1 MAPVKRTIGRI
12 MAGLVRRSPWW
23 ERATDEDLYQCYR
36 VVLRREPDPRGW
48 ELWTETLRTQRLS
61 GRELWRAFLRT
72 EEFHAVE
79 AQWRTATAARFR
91 CVTRDGVRIY
101 VDTRDE
107 LIGACL
113 AAGLPY
119 EPEVSEAL
127 RRLLRPGMRLLDLG
141 ANIGY
146 FTLLGASLVSA
157 HGQVVAFEPNPD
169 NVALLRLGIRENGF
183 TNVVVHALA
192 LAEGA
197 GSFAL
202 YADRRSS
209 LSYAVEATREVPGAR
224 PTHVVP
230 ALALDAFLDDLGP
243 VDVVK
248 IDVDGN
254 ELRVLSGMRGL
265 VARDRPV
272 LVIEFAP
279 RDLAQVGNVEPE
291 SPLEEL
297 AALGYEL
304 FVLDGASTPGRGPL
318 AVPAIVAEQA
328 ASGST
333 HLNLIALPKSRQD
346 SIPGAGDGMIDGQR
360 AEAGV
365 RHRKGA
371 A

>member
-1 MAPVKRTIGRI
+1 MGAGKGMLDRI
-12 MAGLVRRSPWW
+12 MGGLVRRSPWW

-36 VVLRREPDPRGW
+36 VLLRREPDPEGW
-48 ELWTETLRTQRLS
+48 ELWTGTLRTRRLS

-72 EEFHAVE
+72 EEFQAVD
-79 AQWRTATAARFR
+79 AQWRTAATARFR
-91 CVTRDGVRIY
+91 CVTRDGLRIY
-101 VDTRDE
+101 VDSRDE

-113 AAGLPY
+113 VAGLPY
-119 EPEVSEAL
+119 EPEVAAAL
-127 RRLLRPGMRLLDLG
+127 GRLLRPGMRLLDLG
-141 ANIGY
+141 ANVGY

-157 HGQVVAFEPNPD
+157 QGQVVAFEPNPD
-169 NVALLRLGIRENGF
+169 NVALLRLGVRDNGF
-183 TNVVVHALA
+183 TNVVVHAIA

-202 YADRRSS
+202 YTDRRSS
-209 LSYAVEATREVPGAR
+209 LSYAVEATREVPGRR

-230 ALALDAFLDDLGP
+230 ALALDAFLGDLGP

-279 RDLAQVGNVEPE
+279 RDLAAVGNVEPE
-291 SPLEEL
+291 PPLEEL
-297 AALGYEL
+297 VRLGYEL
-304 FVLDGASTPGRGPL
+304 FVLDGAAALGRGPL
-318 AVPAIVAEQA
+318 AVAAIVAEQA

-333 HLNLIALPKSRQD
+333 HLNLIAVPNSRQG
-346 SIPGAGDGMIDGQR
+346 SIPGAGNGMIEGQR
-360 AEAGV
+360 AEGV
-365 RHRKGA
+365 RHQKGTA
-371 A
+371 